1 MELKES
7 VLVKMN
13 DSFILGS
20 DGIRRYQDRL
30 CVVDVDDLRT
40 KIVSEARGSKYLIHQ
55 GSKKIYHKPKQIY
68 W

>member
-40 KIVSEARGSKYLIHQ
+40 KIVSEHMVPNIRCI
-55 GSKKIYHKPKQIY
+55 
-68 W
+68 